1 MGRFDFVGANDP
13 VHMNVTK
20 AFYDRGWNGINIE
33 PLRTKCMLLQ
43 NERAR
48 DINLCV
54 GIGSKREKLFLT
66 AADLAS
72 SFSTNIVEKSE
83 MKNRNKYIKAILTL
97 TDVYEQYCG
106 SGQQVHFCKIDVEDY
121 EKEVL
126 GGVKDWNAFRP
137 WIFVVESAIPG
148 TSIPCY
154 EKWEHIL
161 VDNGYLFAYSSK
173 IERYYVDERH
183 EYLLERF
190 HEIDKF
196 IENNEIVKMV
206 MENIGKSVVYERLS
220 RQ

>member
-1 MGRFDFVGANDP
+1 M
-13 VHMNVTK
+13 
-20 AFYDRGWNGINIE
+20 
-33 PLRTKCMLLQ
+33 
-43 NERAR
+43 
-48 DINLCV
+48 
-54 GIGSKREKLFLT
+54 
-66 AADLAS
+66 
-72 SFSTNIVEKSE
+72 
-83 MKNRNKYIKAILTL
+83 
-97 TDVYEQYCG
+97 
-106 SGQQVHFCKIDVEDY
+106 
-121 EKEVL
+121 
-126 GGVKDWNAFRP
+126 
-137 WIFVVESAIPG
+137 VESAIPG